1 MSNAPN
7 GNAESLELLPNGSAA
22 AAVLSA
28 GIGSLALALI
38 NAIADRTA
46 AFKLLLTFSKP
57 VGPLSGVTTI
67 AVVFWIAAWIFLD
80 LLWKRRELPL
90 SRIGWGAIA
99 LFAFSLLLTFPPLA
113 DLF

>member
-7 GNAESLELLPNGSAA
+7 ANAESPELLPNGSAA

-38 NAIADRTA
+38 NVFANRTA
-46 AFKLLLTFSKP
+46 AFKLLLTFYKP

-99 LFAFSLLLTFPPLA
+99 LFVLSLLLTFPPLA

>member
-7 GNAESLELLPNGSAA
+7 ANAESPELLPNGSAA

-28 GIGSLALALI
+28 GIGSFALAFITVL
-38 NAIADRTA
+38 ADRSA

-67 AVVFWIAAWIFLD
+67 AVVLWLAGWVSFD

-90 SRIGWGAIA
+90 ARIGWVAIA
-99 LFAFSLLLTFPPLA
+99 LFVLSLLLTFPPLG
-113 DLF
+113 DLL